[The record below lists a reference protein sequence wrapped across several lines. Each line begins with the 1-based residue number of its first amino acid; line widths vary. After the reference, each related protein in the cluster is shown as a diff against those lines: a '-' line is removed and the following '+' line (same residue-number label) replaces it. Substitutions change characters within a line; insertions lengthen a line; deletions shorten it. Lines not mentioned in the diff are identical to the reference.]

1 MGGCIDGRDAHLV
14 QTPVPRGRALTASEP
29 DVEPLPAL
37 LEETIDTVA
46 VVEQPEKSE
55 EERLDELEAHLE
67 REKPAPQTWSIV
79 RPWESE
85 KPTFAIRDD
94 D

>member
-1 MGGCIDGRDAHLV
+1 MTLVLRDYTGIHLER
-14 QTPVPRGRALTASEP
+14 PRARALSASEP

-55 EERLDELEAHLE
+55 EERLDELEARLE

>member
-1 MGGCIDGRDAHLV
+1 M
-14 QTPVPRGRALTASEP
+14 
-29 DVEPLPAL
+29 EPLPAL

-46 VVEQPEKSE
+46 VVEEPEKTE

-67 REKPAPQTWSIV
+67 REKP
-79 RPWESE
+79 ESQGW
-85 KPTFAIRDD
+85 AIRRDWEDERPRFTISDD